1 VFLFIF
7 LPVVLF
13 LNRLVRI
20 QWKNI
25 ILLVASLLFY
35 AWGEPV
41 YVVLMMV
48 SMTMN
53 YGLALWIDRNTRP
66 LNRQMLAG
74 LAVALNLGFLIYFK
88 YIGFL
93 LRIFCRVTH
102 VSISIPVVALPIGIS
117 FYTFHAISYV
127 IDVYRGQVRANK
139 SLIQVALYISLFS
152 QLIAGPILRY
162 KDIREQINS
171 RKESWSLFNQ
181 GVRLFIY
188 GLSKKVIIAN
198 FAGEIADSIF
208 GMNYRLLSMPT
219 AWLGVAAYTAQIFF
233 DFSGYST
240 MAIGLGKMFGFT
252 FMENFNYPYIST
264 SIREFWQRW
273 HISLSTWFRDY
284 LYIPLGGNRK
294 GKAWTIFN
302 QCLVFG
308 ICGVW
313 HGASFAF
320 VVWGL
325 YHGALLGLE
334 KLSTV
339 KEIQARM
346 PRPILWGF
354 TLLLVMVGWVL
365 FRVEKLHDA
374 VVYLSQMAGWGNG
387 TFRYG
392 VSSLQGIILGA
403 AVLFSIPWHRL
414 AVIRVLSPAKG
425 YLRGVGCMLLLAV
438 DVILLSSSTYNPF
451 IYLRL

>member
-1 VFLFIF
+1 
-7 LPVVLF
+7 
-13 LNRLVRI
+13 
-20 QWKNI
+20 
-25 ILLVASLLFY
+25 
-35 AWGEPV
+35 
-41 YVVLMMV
+41 MMV

-53 YGLALWIDRNTRP
+53 YGLALWIDRHTRP

-102 VSISIPVVALPIGIS
+102 VSISIPDVALPIGIS

-162 KDIREQINS
+162 KDIHEQINA

-219 AWLGVAAYTAQIFF
+219 AWLGVVAYTAQIFF

-294 GKAWTIFN
+294 GKVWTIFN

-320 VVWGL
+320 VFWGL
-325 YHGALLGLE
+325 YHGTLLGLE
-334 KLSTV
+334 KLSIV
-339 KEIQARM
+339 KKIQARM
-346 PRPILWGF
+346 PRPILWGI
-354 TLLLVMVGWVL
+354 TLLFVMVGWVF

-374 VVYLSQMAGWGNG
+374 VVYLSQMGGWGAG
-387 TFRYG
+387 TFHYG
-392 VSSLQGIILGA
+392 ISTLQGLILAA
-403 AVLFSIPWHRL
+403 AVIFSIPWHRF
-414 AVIRVLSPAKG
+414 AAIRLPSPAKG
-425 YLRGVGCMLLLAV
+425 YLQAVACLLLLSV
-438 DVILLSSSTYNPF
+438 DVILLTSSTYNPF
-451 IYLRL
+451 IYFRF